1 VIQTQKHRS
10 LDPRRNFGSIHSV
23 MFRALG
29 ERVRFQEH
37 AEDDGTVGSD
47 PRRVDLRSPVHH
59 GRPVLPNRFQI
70 YACGAI
76 GGYPRSRLPKRKY
89 RQPARLHL
97 LTPHRL
103 MAERC
108 SAQPVLNFRH
118 RWVDFQSVRRSAFPK
133 RGRRPAW
140 SSRAVGRYL
149 RSSLGY
155 GGSAYPAQLDAKRSQ
170 QARHWKSEP
179 SGKKRGEPPPDDLMV
194 TFPDPQQRRAPT
206 YVGYKFVGQK
216 DII

>member
-1 VIQTQKHRS
+1 MTAPLGQTRAVSTCVRPCTMAGPSFPIASRFTLVARS
-10 LDPRRNFGSIHSV
+10 GATRGLVYLNENIGS
-23 MFRALG
+23 R
-29 ERVRFQEH
+29 H
-37 AEDDGTVGSD
+37 ACPS
-47 PRRVDLRSPVHH
+47 S
-59 GRPVLPNRFQI
+59 RPHV
-70 YACGAI
+70 
-76 GGYPRSRLPKRKY
+76 
-89 RQPARLHL
+89 
-97 LTPHRL
+97 